1 MLPLPFNYGANA
13 QIGSIPVYFAVG
25 YRVKKMDRMTE
36 QKRFLGT
43 LQGKETDR
51 FSFFDLEP
59 EERTLER
66 WIREGYPQKLS
77 FAEAFDLEPH
87 YSVGLMLRS
96 APFFRMATDLLHDP
110 SAFDRHYDPD
120 DPARYE
126 KDFVKKAHKLRQEGR
141 VLYVDASGGG
151 FLQMLGVGDWKSLL
165 AACDAMINEPKR
177 VEDLVSRTTDFYC
190 TCLERVLSRVS
201 VDYASFYEPIAS
213 NHGPVISPEMF
224 KRYAIPGYRKVI
236 SLLDKYNVPLRVF
249 CATGGDLTSILSL
262 MVDAGINVLWLSNIA
277 VTSMKY
283 ISLRNYFG
291 DAISLIGGINAGSLA
306 QDETTLKSE
315 IENTVLPLLDK
326 GRYLPCLDDR
336 PRANVSYSQYRLYRQ
351 ILAELAGRG

>member
-1 MLPLPFNYGANA
+1 
-13 QIGSIPVYFAVG
+13 
-25 YRVKKMDRMTE
+25 MDIMTE
-36 QKRFLGT
+36 QERFLGT
-43 LQGKETDR
+43 LLGKKTDR
-51 FSFFDLEP
+51 FPFYDLEP
-59 EERTLER
+59 DEETLDR
-66 WIREGYPQKLS
+66 WVREGFSSKES
-77 FAEAFDLEPH
+77 VAEAFNLETH

-96 APFFRMATDLLHDP
+96 APFYRMAPDLLQDT

-126 KDFVKKAHKLRQEGR
+126 KNFVERAAKLREEGR
-141 VLYVDASGGG
+141 VLYIDASGGG
-151 FLQMLGVGDWKSLL
+151 LLQMLGVGDWKSLE
-165 AACDAMINEPKR
+165 AACFALINEPQK
-177 VEDLVSRTTDFYC
+177 VEDLLNRTTDFYC

-213 NHGPVISPEMF
+213 NVGPVISPEMF

-277 VTSMKY
+277 VASMEY
-283 ISLRNYFG
+283 MALRRHFG
-291 DAISLIGGINAGSLA
+291 DHVSLIGGIDSGALKH
-306 QDETTLKSE
+306 DEMTLRNK
-315 IENTVLPLLDK
+315 IENSVIPLLEK

-336 PRANVSYSQYRLYRQ
+336 PRASVSFTQYRIYRQ
-351 ILAELAGRG
+351 ILEELARRG